1 MELQPPAA
9 TRLDV
14 LEHKAA
20 TLGERVDAHGREI
33 DALTQTVTEIRA
45 NDRHRDASLRSI
57 QASLDKHDGK
67 LDAMR
72 QDMIA
77 ATTGKSASKWEQA
90 AWLVVATIIG
100 YALLRMGIAG

>member
-1 MELQPPAA
+1 METQQPES
-9 TRLDV
+9 RLKV
-14 LEHKAA
+14 LEHA
-20 TLGERVDAHGREI
+20 TQALDERVTAHGREI
-33 DALTQTVTEIRA
+33 DALTQTVTEIRV

-77 ATTGKSASKWEQA
+77 ATTGKSASKWERA
-90 AWLVVATIIG
+90 AWLVVATVIG